1 MRIIPAIDIIGG
13 KCVRLSQGDYN
24 QQTTYDYSPLEMA
37 KQYEENGIKYLHLV
51 DLDGAKSKTIV
62 NKKVLEEIC
71 SKTNLVVDFGGGI
84 KSEQDLKDAFS
95 CGAAKI
101 TAGSIA
107 ATDKEEVFKWIS
119 SYGSDRIVLG
129 ADVQDK
135 HVMINGWKTRTDYSI
150 NALLSIY
157 IEKGIQEVISTD
169 ISVDGMMTGPAIDLY
184 KEIMS
189 SFSTVKLIAS
199 GGVGACSDLDE
210 LLKIGVDGVI
220 IGKAIYENK
229 ISLKELQK
237 YVN

>member
-1 MRIIPAIDIIGG
+1 
-13 KCVRLSQGDYN
+13 
-24 QQTTYDYSPLEMA
+24 MA